1 MQDLGHHF
9 WNKINVHSDTSKD
22 KQNICMK
29 QQYVNVHMSR
39 FTFPLIPD
47 KHKTSE
53 KPVKSK
59 DMM

>member
-1 MQDLGHHF
+1 
-9 WNKINVHSDTSKD
+9 
-22 KQNICMK
+22 MK